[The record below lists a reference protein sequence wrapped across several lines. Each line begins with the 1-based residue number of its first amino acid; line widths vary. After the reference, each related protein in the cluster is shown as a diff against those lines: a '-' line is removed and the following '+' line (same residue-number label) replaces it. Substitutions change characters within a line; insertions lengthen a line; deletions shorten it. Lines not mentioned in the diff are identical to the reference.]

1 MNGYPGAPRIA
12 DRFRGFLPVV
22 VDVET
27 GGFNSSTDALLE
39 IAAVLIEMTPMGE
52 LRPGATHRHHV
63 QPFHG
68 SRMDPASL
76 AVIGI
81 DPHHPL
87 RPAIPEREA
96 LTLLFREIR
105 RAVRDADC
113 TRAVLVGHNASFD
126 LAFMNAAV
134 ARTDMKRNPFHPFSS
149 FDTATLGGVAF
160 GQTVLSRA
168 VIAAGFDWDPAGA
181 HSAIYDAQ
189 RTAELFCAVCNRFRG
204 IYEKTAAR
212 FPTDT
217 DDPAHDAAA
226 ASDGE
231 AEQVR
236 GTD

>member
-1 MNGYPGAPRIA
+1 MNSYPGAPRIA

-27 GGFNSSTDALLE
+27 GGFNPSTDALLE
-39 IAAVLIEMTPMGE
+39 IAAVMVEMTPMGV
-52 LRPGATHRHHV
+52 LRPGTTHRYHV

-76 AVIGI
+76 AVIRI

-96 LTLLFREIR
+96 LTLLFRDIR
-105 RAVRDADC
+105 RAVREAEC

-134 ARTDMKRNPFHPFSS
+134 ARTDMKRNPVHPFSS

-160 GQTVLSRA
+160 GQTVLARA
-168 VIAAGFDWDPAGA
+168 IVAAGLTWDPAGA
-181 HSAIYDAQ
+181 HSAIYDAE
-189 RTAELFCAVCNRFRG
+189 RAAELFCAVCNRFRG
-204 IYEKTAAR
+204 LYEEALARLPAGPAETGPGGAAES
-212 FPTDT
+212 DEGS
-217 DDPAHDAAA
+217 AAA
-226 ASDGE
+226 GVPS
-231 AEQVR
+231 
-236 GTD
+236 